1 MKLYAFLNEMLPE
14 RIPSTGQHEPTVLR
28 EDFIKDVMDGIAM
41 APMSIRLTPH
51 IVSCIDVGHTCNY
64 FKFTIVLS
72 RSLLTPI

>member
-14 RIPSTGQHEPTVLR
+14 RIPSTGQHEPIVLR

-51 IVSCIDVGHTCNY
+51 IVSCIDVCHAIIPNLPSSY
-64 FKFTIVLS
+64 SKY
-72 RSLLTPI
+72 LLAQM